1 MPRFFIAREQISDE
15 LVRVTGDDAHHIARS
30 LRMAVGEHVTL
41 CDDSRE
47 YDCELISFDD
57 DKCVTAHI
65 LSSQPL
71 SCEPP
76 YHVTLYQALP
86 KGDKLDTV
94 IQKAVECGACCIV
107 PFESEHCVVKMR
119 PDAEERKT
127 ERRSRIALE
136 AAKQCGRGRLPEVKE
151 TVSFGQML
159 RQASEADVVLFCY
172 EGEGTVPLKEL
183 LTQKRTDGALNKDH
197 PHIAVVI
204 GSEGGF
210 SPREVEEARRA
221 GFYLT
226 GLGSRILR
234 TETASAFVLGCL
246 VYEFEL

>member
-57 DKCVTAHI
+57 DKCVTARI

-86 KGDKLDTV
+86 
-94 IQKAVECGACCIV
+94 
-107 PFESEHCVVKMR
+107 
-119 PDAEERKT
+119 
-127 ERRSRIALE
+127 
-136 AAKQCGRGRLPEVKE
+136 
-151 TVSFGQML
+151 
-159 RQASEADVVLFCY
+159 
-172 EGEGTVPLKEL
+172 
-183 LTQKRTDGALNKDH
+183 
-197 PHIAVVI
+197 
-204 GSEGGF
+204 
-210 SPREVEEARRA
+210 
-221 GFYLT
+221 
-226 GLGSRILR
+226 
-234 TETASAFVLGCL
+234 
-246 VYEFEL
+246 